1 MRQLEP
7 TSIREPTPGSEM
19 AGPLPRTTR
28 RPRRDEP
35 EAVFREGKEAAA
47 TLVRALAV
55 PDQATQLA
63 IAQLLIETRRRVPS
77 VIEKAKLAA
86 SAAEH

>member
-1 MRQLEP
+1 
-7 TSIREPTPGSEM
+7 M

-47 TLVRALAV
+47 TLVRVLAV
-55 PDQATQLA
+55 PDQAAQLA

-86 SAAEH
+86 SAPER